1 MKRFVFALLA
11 VMALSVSGVRA
22 QTEAGTTVIYPR
34 IGVNM
39 FKIPGDEVYMS
50 AGSYVTSK
58 NKVGFTAGV
67 EVEHRFL
74 RYFAASAGLMYSMQ
88 GTGYEDSEIIYHDD
102 NYMQLKDVKLTSHYL
117 NLPVLTILYMGNSG
131 FSIKAGVQ
139 FGFLMSAKFDNY
151 LDEGSV
157 IDGEPVSDTH
167 PETMTVTNGL
177 NRFDFSLPLGI
188 AYEYRNFSMDLRYN
202 LGLTKTWKFF
212 SKKNRGISLMLGYG
226 FTL

>member
-50 AGSYVTSK
+50 AGSCVTSK

-74 RYFAASAGLMYSMQ
+74 RYFAASAGH
-88 GTGYEDSEIIYHDD
+88 HDD

-117 NLPVLTILYMGNSG
+117 NLPVLAILYMGNSG

-177 NRFDFSLPLGI
+177 NRFDFSIPLGI